1 MAGVGPAPKAPDQR
15 ARRNKDVLQ
24 LRVLPAQATEQP
36 SLPTIYFDVEIETP
50 EGDKKVVKRRFNWPL
65 ATRGWWGMLA
75 QHPLAPEF
83 TDLDWSYLAE
93 TALIHAHFWKGDMRV
108 ASELRLREAKYGF
121 TPEDRARLR
130 LQFAIAN
137 TAEIEATERLA
148 AHTNDQTPGSSR
160 DRARG
165 IARRE
170 TA

>member
-1 MAGVGPAPKAPDQR
+1 VAGRGPAPKAPDQR
-15 ARRNKDVLQ
+15 ARRNKEVVQ
-24 LRVLPAQATEQP
+24 LRVLEAHATTQP
-36 SLPTIYFDVEIETP
+36 PLPTIYFDVEIEDAS
-50 EGDKKVVKRRFNWPL
+50 GSKQIVKRRFNYPK
-65 ATRGWWGMLA
+65 ATQDWWKMLG
-75 QHPLAPEF
+75 QHPLSPEF

-130 LQFAIAN
+130 LQFAIAT
-137 TAEIEATERLA
+137 TAEIEAKERTEA
-148 AHTNDQTPGSSR
+148 PQPGTSR

-165 IARRE
+165 ITRRE

>member
-1 MAGVGPAPKAPDQR
+1 MAGRGPAPKAPDQR
-15 ARRNKDVLQ
+15 ARRNKDAVQ
-24 LRVLPAQATEQP
+24 LRVLPATATRQP
-36 SLPTIYFDVEIETP
+36 SLPTIYFDVEIEDAA
-50 EGDKKVVKRRFNWPL
+50 GNKQVVKRRFNWPT
-65 ATRGWWGMLA
+65 ATRGWWEMLG

-137 TAEIEATERLA
+137 TAEIEAKERLD
-148 AHTNDQTPGSSR
+148 AHQAPGSAR

-165 IARRE
+165 ITRRE
-170 TA
+170 PA

>member
-1 MAGVGPAPKAPDQR
+1 MAGRGPAPKASDQR

-24 LRVLPAQATEQP
+24 LRVLPATATTQP
-36 SLPTIYFDVEIETP
+36 SLPTIYFDVEIERPGEAKET
-50 EGDKKVVKRRFNWPL
+50 VKRRFNWPT
-65 ATRGWWGMLA
+65 ATRGWWSMLA
-75 QHPLAPEF
+75 HHPLAPEF

-137 TAEIEATERLA
+137 TAEIEAKERLK
-148 AHTNDQTPGSSR
+148 AHHDQAPGSSR

-165 IARRE
+165 IARRD